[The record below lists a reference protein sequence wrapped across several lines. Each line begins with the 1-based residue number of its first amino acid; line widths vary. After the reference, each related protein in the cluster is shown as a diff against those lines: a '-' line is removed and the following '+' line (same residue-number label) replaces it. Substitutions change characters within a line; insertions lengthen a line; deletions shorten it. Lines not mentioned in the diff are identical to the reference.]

1 MIYNAKEHK
10 LILQDVQMDYITFGN
25 GTKPLILI
33 QGLSTRNIKGSSLL
47 VAYMYRIFA
56 KDYRVYMFDR
66 RQNIFEGITV
76 NDMAL
81 DIANAMDNLGIKNS
95 SVFGISQG
103 GMISQCLAI
112 NRPDLVTK
120 LVLGVTLSKNN
131 NTVEAVV
138 KNWIKLTEQE
148 NFKQLVLDM
157 ADKMYSK
164 EYVKRYKP
172 FMPLLT
178 IWQKPKDAQR
188 FIILT
193 KACLTCNAYEEL
205 EKIQCPVF
213 VIGGKE
219 DMVLSGEASQEMAQ
233 KLNCKLYMY
242 ENLGHSAYEEAKDF
256 NKRIYDFLKE

>member
-47 VAYMYRIFA
+47 VAYMYRVFA

-76 NDMAL
+76 DDMAL
-81 DIANAMDNLGIKNS
+81 DIANAMDNLGIKNA

-103 GMISQCLAI
+103 GMIAQCLAI
-112 NRPDLVTK
+112 NRPDLVAK

-219 DMVLSGEASQEMAQ
+219 DMVLSGEASQEIAQ

>member
-81 DIANAMDNLGIKNS
+81 DIANAMDNLGIKNA

-103 GMISQCLAI
+103 GMIAQCLAI

-219 DMVLSGEASQEMAQ
+219 DMVLSGEASQEIAQ
-233 KLNCKLYMY
+233 KLTCKLYMH
-242 ENLGHSAYEEAKDF
+242 ENLAHSAYEEAKDF

>member
-76 NDMAL
+76 DDMAL
-81 DIANAMDNLGIKNS
+81 DIANAMDNLGIKNA

-103 GMISQCLAI
+103 GMIAQCLAI

>member
-66 RQNIFEGITV
+66 RQNVFEGITV
-76 NDMAL
+76 DDMAL
-81 DIANAMDNLGIKNS
+81 DIANAMDNLGIKNA

-103 GMISQCLAI
+103 GMIAQCLAI

-219 DMVLSGEASQEMAQ
+219 DMVLSGEASQEIAQ

>member
-76 NDMAL
+76 DDMAL
-81 DIANAMDNLGIKNS
+81 DIANAMDNLGIKNA

-103 GMISQCLAI
+103 GMIAQCLAI

-219 DMVLSGEASQEMAQ
+219 DMVLSGEASQEIAQ

>member
-10 LILQDVQMDYITFGN
+10 LFLQDVQMDYITFGN

-56 KDYRVYMFDR
+56 KDYRVHMFDR
-66 RQNIFEGITV
+66 RQNVFEGITV

-81 DIANAMDNLGIKNS
+81 DIANAMDNLGIKNA

-103 GMISQCLAI
+103 GMIAQCLAI

-219 DMVLSGEASQEMAQ
+219 DMVLSGEASQEIAQ

>member
-66 RQNIFEGITV
+66 RQNVFEGITV
-76 NDMAL
+76 DDMAL
-81 DIANAMDNLGIKNS
+81 DIANAMDNLGIKNA

-103 GMISQCLAI
+103 GMIAQCLAI

>member
-47 VAYMYRIFA
+47 VAYMYRVFV

-76 NDMAL
+76 DDMAL
-81 DIANAMDNLGIKNS
+81 DIANAMDNLGIKNA

-103 GMISQCLAI
+103 GMIAQCLAI
-112 NRPDLVTK
+112 NRPDLVAK

-219 DMVLSGEASQEMAQ
+219 DMVLSGEASQEIAQ

>member
-81 DIANAMDNLGIKNS
+81 DIANAMDNLGIKNAP
-95 SVFGISQG
+95 VFGISQG
-103 GMISQCLAI
+103 GMIAQCLAI
-112 NRPDLVTK
+112 NRPDLVAK

-219 DMVLSGEASQEMAQ
+219 DMVLSGEASQEIAQ

>member
-81 DIANAMDNLGIKNS
+81 DIANAMDNLGIKNA

-103 GMISQCLAI
+103 GMIAQCLAI

-219 DMVLSGEASQEMAQ
+219 DMVLSGEASQEIAQ

-256 NKRIYDFLKE
+256 NKRICDFLKE

>member
-76 NDMAL
+76 DDMAL
-81 DIANAMDNLGIKNS
+81 DIANAMDNLGIKNA

-103 GMISQCLAI
+103 GMIAQCLAI
-112 NRPDLVTK
+112 NRPDLVTR

-138 KNWIKLTEQE
+138 ENWIKLTEQE

-219 DMVLSGEASQEMAQ
+219 DMVLSGKASQEIAQ